1 MLKLNKS
8 KIKIC
13 GIKKIDNL
21 KTCIELKVSYF
32 GLIFYPNSPRN
43 VSVDLASKLLTFAKD
58 KKIFSVGVFVDKP
71 IKKLKNILSKIELNC
86 VQLHGNEDNSY
97 IIELKKHTKSKIIK
111 NIAIKNKGD
120 FQNIKKFPD
129 VDIFLFDYKPN
140 KNELPGGNSKSFSWN
155 LIKNLKIEKP
165 WFLSG
170 GINIKNINDIKNYAI
185 PYGIDISSG
194 VEDKLGI
201 KNNKKIIELINEYK
215 KN

>member
-1 MLKLNKS
+1 MLKLTKS

-21 KTCIELKVSYF
+21 KTCLDLKINFF
-32 GLIFYPNSPRN
+32 GLIFYSNSPRN
-43 VSVDLASKLLTFAKD
+43 VSVDEASKLLTFAKD
-58 KKIFSVGVFVDKP
+58 KKISSVGVFVDKP
-71 IKKLKNILSKIELNC
+71 IKKLKDILSKIKLDYI
-86 VQLHGNEDNSY
+86 QLHGNEDNSY
-97 IIELKKHTKSKIIK
+97 ILEIKKHTKSKIIK
-111 NIAIKNKGD
+111 NIAIKNKLN
-120 FQNIKKFPD
+120 FKIIKKYPN

-155 LIKNLKIEKP
+155 LIRNLKIEKP

-194 VEDKLGI
+194 VEDKIGI